1 MSEESN
7 PIKDYLFN
15 YIEKS
20 TTISKL
26 ISEQKFDVIIDEIIE
41 NCYDKITLMDKKEE
55 SVGILATGL
64 LHYLLTN
71 ALLNSQRKVE
81 YKGLE
86 LDIVIPDVR
95 TLEKDAKMTLLIL
108 IPKSS
113 DKKIIDKKISQLNE
127 IQPNKDN
134 IWVVLSEDVSV
145 DSKSFVLSKENNSFS
160 KIIFENELFSLDKT
174 NDLQSIDMSSD
185 STIQIFSLIGWNFL
199 NCKIFSSIIFLSDDF
214 GIKINSVI
222 LASFSSVLMS
232 GITISNSIP

>member
-1 MSEESN
+1 VSEESN

-134 IWVVLSEDVSV
+134 IWVVLSEDISV
-145 DSKSFVLSKENNSFS
+145 DSKSFVLSKENNTFS
-160 KIIFENELFSLDKT
+160 KIIFEIAQFSNVGKS
-174 NDLQSIDMSSD
+174 NK
-185 STIQIFSLIGWNFL
+185 F
-199 NCKIFSSIIFLSDDF
+199 KILRI
-214 GIKINSVI
+214 
-222 LASFSSVLMS
+222 
-232 GITISNSIP
+232 

>member
-41 NCYDKITLMDKKEE
+41 NCYDKIILMDKKEE

-134 IWVVLSEDVSV
+134 IWVVLSEDISV
-145 DSKSFVLSKENNSFS
+145 DSKSFVLSKENNTFS
-160 KIIFENELFSLDKT
+160 KIIFEIAQFSNVGKS
-174 NDLQSIDMSSD
+174 NK
-185 STIQIFSLIGWNFL
+185 F
-199 NCKIFSSIIFLSDDF
+199 KILRI
-214 GIKINSVI
+214 
-222 LASFSSVLMS
+222 
-232 GITISNSIP
+232 